1 MKDDVDSLMI
11 QKFQDQLILKMKMMM
26 MNKKTEMT
34 AALMATALTKTL
46 LSEPVAVIHS
56 EYEDKPR
63 TVAIIDMDKTLSV
76 EEKLEKAFM
85 LTNSIDSAWYKSDKV
100 NYIGPEK
107 TCRSTVMGDFV
118 LIGKDKYVCN
128 SAGWSEV

>member
-1 MKDDVDSLMI
+1 
-11 QKFQDQLILKMKMMM
+11 MM
-26 MNKKTEMT
+26 MNKKTE
-34 AALMATALTKTL
+34 ALMKTL

-56 EYEDKPR
+56 EYEDKPPHWRPSGYR

-107 TCRSTVMGDFV
+107 TCRSTVTGDFV

-128 SAGWSEV
+128 STGWSEV

>member
-1 MKDDVDSLMI
+1 
-11 QKFQDQLILKMKMMM
+11 M
-26 MNKKTEMT
+26 MNKKTE
-34 AALMATALTKTL
+34 ALMKTL
-46 LSEPVAVIHS
+46 LSEPVAVIHLATPHYEIS
-56 EYEDKPR
+56 QENGQYYQYQLPDGHAEYEDTPR
-63 TVAIIDMDKTLSV
+63 TVAIIDMEKTLSV